1 MVYANVPLAYAVH
14 NLCSGMWQPCFKGEK
29 KYRNELYFGVR
40 ETFDLDYEGGT
51 GVFEAK
57 GMPDSN
63 HVNQSTEEC

>member
-1 MVYANVPLAYAVH
+1 MQCTTCAVACGSLA
-14 NLCSGMWQPCFKGEK
+14 LREK
-29 KYRNELYFGVR
+29 QYRNELYFGVGQ
-40 ETFDLDYEGGT
+40 TFDLDYEGGT